1 MYKSLPFTMY
11 TIPAFTIYKT
21 QIGAALVP
29 QCHKSLSING
39 FRRQARPNSLT
50 VKNLGDLAFG
60 VLVRCQ
66 A

>member
-1 MYKSLPFTMY
+1 MIF
-11 TIPAFTIYKT
+11 
-21 QIGAALVP
+21 LVKNLFF
-29 QCHKSLSING
+29 HKMLIISNLCG
-39 FRRQARPNSLT
+39 PARPNSLT